1 MEFSEQVLFMELITE
16 LLTKDYFVLFLVIG
30 LGTAIGNVRIKGISF
45 DTSAVIFVAI
55 FFGYLYNLYGVN
67 FSIPPII
74 QSVGLVLFIYTIGMQ
89 AGPSF
94 FSSFKEQGT
103 TLLVLA
109 GTTVITGGITAVAIS
124 YIYDVDMNMMSGLL
138 TGALTSTP
146 GLAASIEASDSPLAS
161 IGYGIA
167 YPFGVLGVILFVK
180 LAPALFR
187 VNMQD
192 EENNFATISRSNT
205 PPVINKNLL
214 ITNENVN
221 GKTIEELKI
230 RFMTKAN
237 ISRIMKPNQVPFSPT
252 SSTVLEKGDIIKAVG
267 TVNALSR
274 IEILLGKV
282 TDIEIPRSGLYEV
295 KWYVVSNHNVVNKTI
310 QELNLLENYSATITQ
325 IKRASI
331 DLAPHPTNRI
341 KYGDKILISS
351 SKGNVPAVTQ
361 LFGNSLKRIEQ
372 TSFLPVAFGIA
383 IGVLI
388 GALAIPLG
396 SIELKLGLTGGVLLA
411 SIFLSWKGKFAG
423 VIWNLSSSANR
434 ILRQFGLL
442 MFLTP
447 VGLSAGKSLVPAI
460 QEHGA
465 ILFIYGALI
474 TLIPMIVTVLVGR
487 FILKI
492 NFLSILGALT
502 GGMTSTPGLSATD
515 SMTESEAP
523 QVAYAAVYPFSLV
536 LIIVIAEIM
545 AVL

>member
-1 MEFSEQVLFMELITE
+1 MELITE

-30 LGTAIGNVRIKGISF
+30 LGTALGNVRVKGISF

-67 FSIPPII
+67 FNIPPII

-109 GTTVITGGITAVAIS
+109 GTTVLTGGITAVAIA
-124 YIYDVDMNMMSGLL
+124 YIYDVDMNIMSGLL

-146 GLAASIEASDSPLAS
+146 GLAASIEASNSPLAS

-180 LAPALFR
+180 LGPALFR
-187 VNMQD
+187 VNMKN
-192 EENNFATISRSNT
+192 EEDKFAEISRSST
-205 PPVINKNLL
+205 PPVINKNL
-214 ITNENVN
+214 IISNENVN
-221 GKTIEELKI
+221 GKTLEELKI

-237 ISRIMKPNQVPFSPT
+237 ISRIMKPNQLPISPT
-252 SSTVLEKGDIIKAVG
+252 SSTVLETGDIIKAVG
-267 TVNALSR
+267 TVNALNR
-274 IEILLGKV
+274 IELLLGKV
-282 TDIEIPRSGLYEV
+282 TDIEIPSSGLYDI
-295 KWYVVSNHNVVNKTI
+295 KWYVVSNNTVVNKTI
-310 QELNLLENYSATITQ
+310 QELNLLENYSATITR
-325 IKRASI
+325 IRRASI
-331 DLAPHPTNRI
+331 DLAPHPTTRI

-361 LFGNSLKRIEQ
+361 LFGDSLKLIGQ

-383 IGVLI
+383 IGVLV
-388 GALAIPLG
+388 GAIAIPLG
-396 SIELKLGLTGGVLLA
+396 SINLKLGLTGGVLLA

-423 VIWNLSSSANR
+423 VIWNLSSPANK

-447 VGLSAGKSLVPAI
+447 VGLSAGESLVPAI
-460 QEHGA
+460 EEHGA
-465 ILFIYGALI
+465 VLFLYGAVI

-487 FILKI
+487 FFLKI

-502 GGMTSTPGLSATD
+502 GGMTSTPGLSAAD

-523 QVAYAAVYPFSLV
+523 QIAYAAVYPFSLV

-545 AVL
+545 ALL

>member
-1 MEFSEQVLFMELITE
+1 MTLITE
-16 LLTKDYFVLFLVIG
+16 LVTKDYFVLFLVIG
-30 LGTAIGNVRIKGISF
+30 LGTALGNVRVKGISF

-67 FSIPPII
+67 FNIPPII

-109 GTTVITGGITAVAIS
+109 GTTVLTGGITAVAIA

-146 GLAASIEASDSPLAS
+146 GLAASIEASNSPLAS

-180 LAPALFR
+180 IGPALFR
-187 VNMQD
+187 VDIKN
-192 EENNFATISRSNT
+192 EEEDFAKISRSNT
-205 PPVINKNLL
+205 PPVINKNL
-214 ITNENVN
+214 IISNENVN
-221 GKTIEELKI
+221 GKTLEELKI

-237 ISRIMKPNQVPFSPT
+237 ISRIMKPNQLPISPT
-252 SSTVLEKGDIIKAVG
+252 SSTVLETGDIIKAVG
-267 TVNALSR
+267 TVNALAR

-282 TDIEIPRSGLYEV
+282 TDIEIPSSGLYDI
-295 KWYVVSNHNVVNKTI
+295 KWYVVSNDSIVNKTI
-310 QELNLLENYSATITQ
+310 QELNLLENYSATITR
-325 IKRASI
+325 IRRASI
-331 DLAPHPTNRI
+331 DLAPHPTTRM

-361 LFGNSLKRIEQ
+361 LFGDSLKRVEQ
-372 TSFLPVAFGIA
+372 TSFLPVAFGIVV
-383 IGVLI
+383 GVLVGSI
-388 GALAIPLG
+388 AMPLG
-396 SIELKLGLTGGVLLA
+396 SIELKLGLTGGVLLT
-411 SIFLSWKGKFAG
+411 SIFLSWKGKFGG
-423 VIWNLSSSANR
+423 VIWNLPTAANK

-447 VGLSAGKSLVPAI
+447 VGLNAGQSLIPAI

-465 ILFIYGALI
+465 VLFLYGAVI
-474 TLIPMIVTVLVGR
+474 TLVPMIVTVLVGR
-487 FILKI
+487 FLLKI

-502 GGMTSTPGLSATD
+502 GGMTSTPGLSAAD

-523 QVAYAAVYPFSLV
+523 QIAYAAVYPFSLV
-536 LIIVIAEIM
+536 LIIIVAEIM
-545 AVL
+545 AIL